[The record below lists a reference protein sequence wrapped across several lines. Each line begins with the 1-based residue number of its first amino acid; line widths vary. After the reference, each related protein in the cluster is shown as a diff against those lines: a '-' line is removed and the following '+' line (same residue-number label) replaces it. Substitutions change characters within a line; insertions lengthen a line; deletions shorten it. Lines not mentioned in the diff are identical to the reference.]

1 MIICDFRIKQT
12 KAIVPEAEN
21 NNNKNSQKET
31 KAKTRK
37 EIRKEKICQRCGLEA
52 KKLFKPQMV
61 SPAMRA
67 LGKIDWST
75 VSLNVIVILSLLL
88 LVSLVIGSILKRS
101 C

>member
-21 NNNKNSQKET
+21 NNNKNSQK
-31 KAKTRK
+31 AKTRK
-37 EIRKEKICQRCGLEA
+37 EIRKEKICHRCGLEA

-61 SPAMRA
+61 SPAMTA